1 MILLTNSLDLW
12 ASGSPCDMRKPSL
25 HLFQADLCDLL
36 YLERILHLFPFLF
49 LFPFPISSFPHF
61 FPSDLSFPCFLRFLT
76 IWTECFFSASWKG
89 VGNWS
94 LSYLCCS
101 CLSVVSL
108 NSIDPQM
115 FSTRVYRRHWPDARF
130 QFCIEVIQALLF
142 YFTAVS

>member
-1 MILLTNSLDLW
+1 MTLLTYSLDLW

-25 HLFQADLCDLL
+25 HLFQVDPRDLL
-36 YLERILHLFPFLF
+36 YLERILHLFLLF
-49 LFPFPISSFPHF
+49 LFPISSFPHF
-61 FPSDLSFPCFLRFLT
+61 FFFDLSFPCFLRFLT

-108 NSIDPQM
+108 NSIDPHM
-115 FSTRVYRRHWPDARF
+115 FSIRCIVGIWPDARCSDLHSF
-130 QFCIEVIQALLF
+130 DGSTLSHYC
-142 YFTAVS
+142 VS